1 MFNKQLKRNI
11 KDLDLQIGKLS
22 KELELLKKD
31 NKYESTIDKL
41 KSLTEI
47 RASLAKS
54 LKEKE
59 SSDALLE
66 MDKQIEE
73 LTKILMN
80 LRRDEEYSDKLKTL
94 EDLTK
99 VRVQLKESQING
111 SVKPI
116 VVSGLLS
123 LASIAIVLKYEETD
137 VVVSKAYGIAT
148 SMFKGSK

>member
-31 NKYESTIDKL
+31 GKYEATMDKL
-41 KSLTEI
+41 KSLTEL
-47 RASLAKS
+47 RVNLAKS
-54 LKEKE
+54 LKDKE
-59 SSDALLE
+59 ISEAVLE

-73 LTKILMN
+73 LTKVLAH
-80 LRRDEEYSDKLKTL
+80 LSRDEEYSDRLAKLD
-94 EDLTK
+94 ELTK
-99 VRVQLKESQING
+99 VRCQLKESAVNG
-111 SVKPI
+111 SVRPV

-123 LASIAIVLKYEETD
+123 IASIAIVLKYEETD